1 MRMRYPV
8 LAILTLVAVAAAVG
22 CGNRGEQGRR
32 PPGSGTRP
40 TTAPSGDG
48 DSRPPLHV
56 EPGQEPV
63 GKGKTPFETALLRA
77 KWQMERVQTAIS
89 GEDTATIRD
98 SVEGAQAAIADA
110 RKAAPR
116 KRRRDL
122 DAIERD
128 IERLRS
134 LADKPTDPAAG
145 KAARSAHKRIMALLG
160 G

>member
-1 MRMRYPV
+1 MRYCMLTV
-8 LAILTLVAVAAAVG
+8 LALVVATAAVG
-22 CGNRGEQGRR
+22 CGHRGEQTGLAPGTGNR
-32 PPGSGTRP
+32 PSTTPG
-40 TTAPSGDG
+40 GDHG
-48 DSRPPLHV
+48 SPPPLHIK
-56 EPGQEPV
+56 PGQEPV
-63 GKGKTPFETALLRA
+63 AEGKTPFETALLRA

-89 GEDTATIRD
+89 REDTATIRD
-98 SVEGAQAAIADA
+98 GVEGAQAAIADA

-116 KRRRDL
+116 KKRRAL
-122 DAIERD
+122 DAIEGD